1 MFKWIYLLLLLSSV
15 ILIFWQGKWEER
27 IVMAALAVGSLLT
40 PLLHAR
46 TERDWLTPDTALF
59 FNELFVTIVIL
70 FIAYRSRSFWPI
82 PVAAF
87 QMLALL
93 TPFATLMGQDLVS
106 YAVGMMQGM
115 WAYPQ
120 LLILIYIVAARLV
133 KERQIHSTKIKNS

>member
-15 ILIFWQGKWEER
+15 ILILWKGKWEER
-27 IVMAALAVGSLLT
+27 LVLATLAIGSLLT

-59 FNELFVTIVIL
+59 VNELLVTIVIL
-70 FIAYRSRSFWPI
+70 FVAYRSRFFWPI
-82 PVAAF
+82 PIAAF

-93 TPFATLMGQDLVS
+93 TPYATLIGQDLVS

-120 LLILIYIVAARLV
+120 LLIMIYIVTARLI
-133 KERQIHSTKIKNS
+133 KERQMNSATDSP

>member
-1 MFKWIYLLLLLSSV
+1 MT
-15 ILIFWQGKWEER
+15 
-27 IVMAALAVGSLLT
+27 ALTIGSLLT

-46 TERDWLTPDTALF
+46 SERDWLTPDAALF
-59 FNELFVTIVIL
+59 VNELFVTVIIL
-70 FIAYRSRSFWPI
+70 FVAYRSRSFWPI

-93 TPFATLMGQDLVS
+93 TPLATLIGQALVS

-120 LLILIYIVAARLV
+120 LLILIYVVMGRLV
-133 KERQIHSTKIKNS
+133 RERRT

>member
-15 ILIFWQGKWEER
+15 ILVLWKGKWEER
-27 IVMAALAVGSLLT
+27 LVLATLAIGSLLT

-59 FNELFVTIVIL
+59 VNELLVTIVIL
-70 FIAYRSRSFWPI
+70 FVAYRSRFFWPI
-82 PVAAF
+82 PIAAF

-93 TPFATLMGQDLVS
+93 TPYATLIGQDLVS

-120 LLILIYIVAARLV
+120 LLIMIYIVTARLI
-133 KERQIHSTKIKNS
+133 KERQMNSATDSH